1 MYTPIRAGRL
11 YEKIVEQIEALIL
24 SGKLQP
30 GDKLLPERELAEQ
43 FAVSRTAV
51 REAMKAL
58 THKGLIEV
66 NPGRGTFVTD
76 GTSQAVRHSLSLM
89 MKFGLEEG
97 TRHLVEVREILE
109 PEIAALAAA
118 RRKEEHLAAM
128 RKAVAVMDGSLDDFG
143 PFVEADL
150 DFHLALAEASQNA
163 FILML
168 IDTMVDQLRELRE
181 RIAQVQGGMQRAQLH
196 HKRILEAVA
205 AGDAEAAQEA
215 MRAHMRQV
223 HDDSEASLELSD

>member
-11 YEKIVEQIEALIL
+11 YEKIVEQMETLIL

-30 GDKLLPERELAEQ
+30 GDKLPPERELAEQ
-43 FAVSRTAV
+43 FMVSRTAV

-76 GTSQAVRHSLSLM
+76 GTSQAVRHSLGLM

-97 TRHLVEVREILE
+97 TRHLVEVREFLE
-109 PEIAALAAA
+109 PEIAALAAT
-118 RRKEEHLAAM
+118 RKKDEHLAAM
-128 RKAVAVMDGSLDDFG
+128 RNAVAVMEGSLEDFG

-150 DFHLALAEASQNA
+150 DFHLALAEASQNP

-205 AGDAEAAQEA
+205 AGDAEAAREA
-215 MRAHMRQV
+215 MRDHMRQV
-223 HDDSEASLELSD
+223 HDDSEASLQLPD